1 MIDLSVLW
9 LQLAAVAVV
18 NFFVSWVYYSRSAPW
33 FRAWAKG
40 VGFDPD
46 KTEITEAEKK
56 AMPGLMIGALVSSFI
71 LSYGLQ
77 VLVHSVGAQTFLQ
90 GAAIGIVAWLAFSV
104 THSLNTRFEGRK
116 DVVLVINNGLNLIT
130 YAGFAGLLAV
140 WR

>member
-1 MIDLSVLW
+1 MVDLSVSW
-9 LQLAAVAVV
+9 LQLAVVAVAI
-18 NFFVSWVYYSRSAPW
+18 FFFSWLYYSKSAPW

-46 KTEITEAEKK
+46 KTEISEADKK
-56 AMPGLMIGALVSSFI
+56 AMPGLMIGAALASLI

-77 VLVHSVGAQTFLQ
+77 VLVHSVGAQTFPQ
-90 GAAIGIVAWLAFSV
+90 GAAAGLAAWLAFSV

-116 DVVLVINNGLNLIT
+116 DVVLVINNGLNLLT
-130 YAGFAGLLAV
+130 YAGFGGLLAV